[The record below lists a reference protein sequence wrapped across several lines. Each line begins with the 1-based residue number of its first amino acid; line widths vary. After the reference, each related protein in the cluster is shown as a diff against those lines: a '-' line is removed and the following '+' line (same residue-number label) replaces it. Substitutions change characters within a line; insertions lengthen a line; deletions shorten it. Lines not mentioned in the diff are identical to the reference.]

1 MSIKYSKDK
10 VVPLDTEDIY
20 PGEQDRSFFLQK
32 ALTLID
38 DAEKVIPP

>member
-38 DAEKVIPP
+38 EAEKVIPP